1 MVKKILLTLLLIW
14 FALLVFMPKQEIYY
28 ALEKELSKQG
38 IEINEQN
45 IEEGW
50 FSLRIGEAA
59 VYGKGIKIATVE
71 KLTCHTLL
79 FYTKIE
85 IDHVVLDDSLKAVLP
100 QTTDKILLTY
110 SLLSPLTVWI
120 HAEGV
125 FGRLEGSADLKERK
139 LHIEFTEVKEIGTI
153 RSELKKGERGWY
165 YEKSF

>member
-1 MVKKILLTLLLIW
+1 MVKKILLTLFLLW
-14 FALLVFMPKQEIYY
+14 FALLAFMPKQEMYY
-28 ALEKELSKQG
+28 ALEKALAEQE
-38 IEINEQN
+38 IEINEQS

-50 FSLRIGEAA
+50 FSLSIRDAS
-59 VYGKGIKIATVE
+59 VYGKGIKIAGIE
-71 KLTCHTLL
+71 KFTCHTLL

-85 IDHVVLDDSLKAVLP
+85 IDSVVLDDSLKAMLP
-100 QTTDKILLTY
+100 QTTDKVLLTY

-125 FGRLEGSADLKERK
+125 FGTLEGSADLKERK
-139 LHIEFTEVKEIGTI
+139 LHIDFTEVKEIGTI